1 MTSRENILRKIRA
14 LKPLLEAEGVAHMTL
29 FGSQAR
35 ETATDESDI
44 DIAIEVAP
52 KSKFSMLNLV
62 GVEQLVAEATG
73 FPANAFMKLALDKG
87 FIEQIENDGIRVF

>member
-44 DIAIEVAP
+44 EIEVAP

-73 FPANAFMKLALDKG
+73 FPANAFMKRALDKG